1 MIEGNVQEPFLVRFN
16 NGQTTILLANDEE
29 QARGLALYHF
39 PFLSIV
45 SIEQLKNN
53 ASN

>member
-1 MIEGNVQEPFLVRFN
+1 MIEGNTQEPFLVRFQD
-16 NGQTTILLANDEE
+16 GQTTILSATNEH

-39 PFLSIV
+39 PFLSIASV
-45 SIEQLKNN
+45 SLLKDN